1 MTYPRLSYKPT
12 IPRVKIVTFVSKE
25 TWLNLY
31 VILNP
36 STYKKYVFTTK
47 KGRTLLYGKLSKA
60 IYGTL
65 RGALL
70 FYEKLTGHLKE
81 WDFEQNPYDE
91 CAFNKMINGEQL
103 TVLLHVDD
111 LKVSHND
118 QQVLDDF
125 IKQLNG
131 VFGVQKPIA
140 ESIGRIHVYLGLTIN
155 YSEEGK
161 AKFTMYDYLE
171 DILLTHRLIWMGRQL
186 PLPRTVS
193 LWLLKTQLNG
203 EQSDSFHRTVARLLF
218 AAKRARPD
226 LQTAIAFI
234 CTRVKSP
241 DVNDYEKLKRVI
253 QHILAIIFI
262 PLVEHRRFNCCTW

>member
-1 MTYPRLSYKPT
+1 
-12 IPRVKIVTFVSKE
+12 
-25 TWLNLY
+25 
-31 VILNP
+31 
-36 STYKKYVFTTK
+36 
-47 KGRTLLYGKLSKA
+47 
-60 IYGTL
+60 
-65 RGALL
+65 
-70 FYEKLTGHLKE
+70 
-81 WDFEQNPYDE
+81 
-91 CAFNKMINGEQL
+91 MINGEQL